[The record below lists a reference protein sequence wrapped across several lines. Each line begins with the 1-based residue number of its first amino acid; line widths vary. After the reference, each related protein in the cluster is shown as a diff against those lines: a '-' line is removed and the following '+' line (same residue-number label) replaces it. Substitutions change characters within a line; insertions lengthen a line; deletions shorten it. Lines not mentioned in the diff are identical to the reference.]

1 MVIEQIAEWHL
12 TGTDEAQIA
21 GLMALCFDTDFG
33 GRSYFKTRHHL
44 RLVIRDAGQI
54 VAHMALQC
62 RAMRLGGRLITVAGL
77 AEVATHPDHRGKG
90 HAQALLQ
97 AAIGTAKAARA
108 DHLLL
113 FGDAKLYA
121 AAGFRTVHNLMIFL
135 ELQGALTGVI
145 KHELA
150 EVLMVLPL
158 GSADWDET
166 AELDLLGGLF

>member
-44 RLVIRDAGQI
+44 RLVIRQTGQI
-54 VAHMALQC
+54 VAHMALQF
-62 RAMRLGGRLITVAGL
+62 RAMRLAGRLITVAGL

-97 AAIGTAKAARA
+97 AAIGTAKAARV
-108 DHLLL
+108 DHFLL
-113 FGDAKLYA
+113 FGDAKLYT
-121 AAGFRTVHNLMIFL
+121 AAGFRTVHNPMIFL
-135 ELQGALTGVI
+135 ELEGARTGPV
-145 KHELA
+145 KHEAA
-150 EVLMVLPL
+150 EVLMVLPI
-158 GSADWDET
+158 GASDWDPR
-166 AELDLLGGLF
+166 ADLDLLGGLF